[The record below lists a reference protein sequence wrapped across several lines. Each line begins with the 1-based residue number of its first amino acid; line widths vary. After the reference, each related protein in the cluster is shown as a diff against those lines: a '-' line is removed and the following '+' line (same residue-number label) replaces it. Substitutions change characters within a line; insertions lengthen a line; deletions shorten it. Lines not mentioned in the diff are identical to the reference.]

1 MEHNLFNTGTPEPGE
16 NTPNPIDI
24 TPKPKLPPR
33 GWHFHNGYLVL
44 LRNPVR
50 VGKGLSGKLELELKL
65 KHVANIANF
74 CWFNK
79 IAPTRLI
86 YMECW

>member
-16 NTPNPIDI
+16 NTPNPMDI

-44 LRNPVR
+44 LRIPV
-50 VGKGLSGKLELELKL
+50 SGEGAERE
-65 KHVANIANF
+65 
-74 CWFNK
+74 
-79 IAPTRLI
+79 TRTGTETETRCQHCKFLLI
-86 YMECW
+86 